1 MPISKINLTSG
12 VTGTMPVANGG
23 TGLTSGTANQFLKFT
38 GSTTLASAADNAGKT
53 LQVKE
58 EKSGGSAVTLGQSY
72 SDIVSLNF
80 TPLESNSSLV
90 IIGTVQMYMLGDA
103 SYNSNVRAR
112 YHNATD
118 DSTLSAS
125 TIDVYQG
132 YGSTNT
138 YPRGNVFP
146 SMLWYGSHWGTAQK
160 TIKIQCKRPEAGGS
174 AVIDQYNGRS
184 RLIIMEIAT

>member
-1 MPISKINLTSG
+1 MPISIISLTSG

-23 TGLTSGTANQFLKFT
+23 TGLTSGTADQFLKFT
-38 GSTTLASAADNAGKT
+38 GSTTLASAADNSGKF

-58 EKSGGSAVTLGQSY
+58 EKSGGSAVTLGTSY

-90 IIGTVQMYMLGDA
+90 IIGTVQMYMMGTA
-103 SYNSNVRAR
+103 SYNSLVRAR
-112 YHNATD
+112 YYNSTD
-118 DSTLSAS
+118 SSTLSAS

-132 YGSTNT
+132 YGGTNT

-146 SMLWYGSHWGTAQK
+146 SLLFFGGHWGTSQK
-160 TIKIQCKRPEAGGS
+160 TIKIQCARPEAEGVGI
-174 AVIDQYNGRS
+174 IDNYNGRS
-184 RLIIMEIAT
+184 RIIIMEIAS

>member
-1 MPISKINLTSG
+1 MAFATIDVTKGI
-12 VTGTMPVANGG
+12 TGTIPVANGG
-23 TGLTSGTANQFLKFT
+23 TGLSSGTTGQLLKFT
-38 GSTTLASAADNAGKT
+38 GSTTLASSAITTGKT

-58 EKSGGSAVTLGQSY
+58 EKSGGTGVTLGTSY

-90 IIGTVQMYMLGDA
+90 IIGTVQMYMMGTA

-132 YGSTNT
+132 YGGTNT

-146 SMLWYGSHWGTAQK
+146 SMLWYGSHWGTSQK
-160 TIKIQCKRPEAGGS
+160 TIKIQCKRPEAEGVGI
-174 AVIDQYNGRS
+174 IDNYNGRT
-184 RLIIMEIAT
+184 RIIIMEIAA